1 MKKVIFEE
9 SVYTYHIDFAGHVSN
24 IVYIRWMEI
33 GRSKL
38 LEAAGLPVQELLK
51 KGIVPVLVSTEITYK
66 TPLFLG
72 DQVRVEVWISRLTG
86 ATAVIEVRFFNSH
99 GVPAASGS
107 HRGVFVDRKTLRPL
121 RLPGA
126 LIKAFEPY
134 LERG

>member
-51 KGIVPVLVSTEITYK
+51 KGIVPVLVSTEITY
-66 TPLFLG
+66 
-72 DQVRVEVWISRLTG
+72 
-86 ATAVIEVRFFNSH
+86 
-99 GVPAASGS
+99 
-107 HRGVFVDRKTLRPL
+107 
-121 RLPGA
+121 
-126 LIKAFEPY
+126 
-134 LERG
+134 